1 MMKCSTCCTACAAE
15 RHFMLLPTTLLRVIS
30 TNQIPRA
37 LPPVLTSCQCPT
49 PQICCQLQHHLPLAA
64 PFSTTCILYLLYSLF
79 TAHSASELVVTC
91 SHVGACSNLILL
103 CIGVKSIL
111 PLHSWLL
118 C

>member
-15 RHFMLLPTTLLRVIS
+15 RHFILLPTTLLRVS
-30 TNQIPRA
+30 TSQIPRA
-37 LPPVLTSCQCPT
+37 LPPVLTSCQCPM
-49 PQICCQLQHHLPLAA
+49 PQICCQLQHHLPLAT